1 MANIRT
7 VSSLGEVN
15 GALQEIGINT
25 IDQAHQVQF
34 RLHKQTSLKEA
45 TEIKMM
51 IQTGRHGF
59 RLVNPELL
67 DCKFDA
73 RVKLEEWYNTMLD
86 ACMAQCDH
94 ELFSLEASIAELKDL
109 MLSTDDQ
116 IPHIGPEVHHR
127 NRGVQQMLYPNPP
140 FPIDPDYEFG
150 TPQQR
155 VPYQAAYTTDA
166 ERNDAVSRDKR
177 AQRAV
182 WNTNLRLLEVKKSAL
197 EKNKTELERRLK
209 AEFKKV
215 NEQQSDLGV
224 GYANYQSPYQA

>member
-15 GALQEIGINT
+15 GALQEMGINT

-140 FPIDPDYEFG
+140 VCLFLFFFL
-150 TPQQR
+150 
-155 VPYQAAYTTDA
+155 
-166 ERNDAVSRDKR
+166 
-177 AQRAV
+177 
-182 WNTNLRLLEVKKSAL
+182 W
-197 EKNKTELERRLK
+197 
-209 AEFKKV
+209 
-215 NEQQSDLGV
+215 
-224 GYANYQSPYQA
+224 

>member
-15 GALQEIGINT
+15 GALQEMGINT

-140 FPIDPDYEFG
+140 VCLFLFFFYGEFLIFSEYIFFLSSRSILIMSLVLRNNESHIKRH
-150 TPQQR
+150 TLQMQR
-155 VPYQAAYTTDA
+155 EMTQFLVTS
-166 ERNDAVSRDKR
+166 V
-177 AQRAV
+177 
-182 WNTNLRLLEVKKSAL
+182 LRGRFGILISV
-197 EKNKTELERRLK
+197 
-209 AEFKKV
+209 F
-215 NEQQSDLGV
+215 
-224 GYANYQSPYQA
+224 